1 MSVCEALQA
10 ITENGLEIEL
20 HEILIS
26 TLAGGQKSAAFTG
39 RLLSFISLWQLL
51 V

>member
-20 HEILIS
+20 HEFLIS
-26 TLAGGQKSAAFTG
+26 ALAGGQKSAALTG
-39 RLLSFISLWQLL
+39 PLFSFISL
-51 V
+51 